1 MIKKIAVAAASAML
15 VATMVIAA
23 STRPAYATKVDCDAV
38 MNEVNSGKHAKEVA
52 KDLSISTSSVYRCK
66 RQAKAAAK
74 AGNKASL
81 QAKTGKDVLVPSAA
95 GSATLPPSPGASASP
110 AAKK

>member
-1 MIKKIAVAAASAML
+1 MVIKKIAVAAASAML

-23 STRPAYATKVDCDAV
+23 STRPAYANKVDCDAV

-52 KDLSISTSSVYRCK
+52 KDLSISTSSVYKCK

-74 AGNKASL
+74 AGTKSMEAGGKTAAPAPMAS
-81 QAKTGKDVLVPSAA
+81 SA
-95 GSATLPPSPGASASP
+95 PSPAAAASP